1 MKYRREAWR
10 TTEHPSRMR
19 RIIFPFPK
27 APQRGDRI
35 IRLHYITRIGS
46 VRLHCKTNQYSLWPR
61 WPQLLPRR
69 QAAAQPGRAPG
80 HAGTPGSV
88 LHTSAGTLG
97 HGSLGSTGPHGTR
110 GGERRPVFATHCP
123 HMLHDFLNEFTLLS
137 GYPGISF
144 SPCRNILMPDCLFS
158 VDN

>member
-10 TTEHPSRMR
+10 TAEHPSRIR

-27 APQRGDRI
+27 AQQRGDRI

-80 HAGTPGSV
+80 HAGTPV
-88 LHTSAGTLG
+88 LAHSGTAPWVPMVLGVGRDAQFLPHTVHTCSMI
-97 HGSLGSTGPHGTR
+97 
-110 GGERRPVFATHCP
+110 F
-123 HMLHDFLNEFTLLS
+123 
-137 GYPGISF
+137 
-144 SPCRNILMPDCLFS
+144 
-158 VDN
+158 